1 MRKERK
7 KKNTFLINLTY
18 YIGGLIMSKNNI
30 IINEARNG
38 YPVKVT
44 YLEGYFHKTT
54 MEGGIPPFYLETL
67 VINEGIEEIG
77 DSAVAYIEKLTT
89 IKFPSTLKEIGGS
102 AFEGCISLKD
112 INLPEG
118 LERIYEYAFEG
129 CVSIESMIIP
139 STVTEIGRSAFEG
152 CTNLKYFI
160 VLNPKLDIRNIG
172 LPDGCKIICPGKE
185 VETI

>member
-1 MRKERK
+1 MKVLSIDTSSNLCSVSILENTNLIK
-7 KKNTFLINLTY
+7 KIELNNGLTH
-18 YIGGLIMSKNNI
+18 S
-30 IINEARNG
+30 
-38 YPVKVT
+38 
-44 YLEGYFHKTT
+44 
-54 MEGGIPPFYLETL
+54 ETL
-67 VINEGIEEIG
+67 MP
-77 DSAVAYIEKLTT
+77 L
-89 IKFPSTLKEIGGS
+89 IKQILDENN
-102 AFEGCISLKD
+102 ISLKD

-118 LERIYEYAFEG
+118 LERIYENAFEG

-172 LPDGCKIICPGKE
+172 LPEGCKIICPGKE

>member
-1 MRKERK
+1 
-7 KKNTFLINLTY
+7 
-18 YIGGLIMSKNNI
+18 MSKNNI
-30 IINEARNG
+30 IINEVRTGFPVVKNG

-77 DSAVAYIEKLTT
+77 DSAVAYSEKLTT
-89 IKFPSTLKEIGGS
+89 IKFPSTLK
-102 AFEGCISLKD
+102 
-112 INLPEG
+112 
-118 LERIYEYAFEG
+118 
-129 CVSIESMIIP
+129 
-139 STVTEIGRSAFEG
+139 EIGRSAFEG

-160 VLNPKLDIRNIG
+160 VLNPKLDIRNIS